1 MGYLCPLVDVL
12 PLFAT
17 SFLMTRSLPN
27 TQSTLMRELQSRL
40 HCVSDTHNNSL
51 GVLVSYTGPLHEES
65 GDAIL
70 LLAESAVAQ
79 SGSARKEMKRVCNV
93 LIECIQN
100 VHRHGWID
108 ENGEILLYL
117 TIEHTPV
124 GFQIQCG
131 NIIDLDM
138 AATLRSKLNSVN
150 GMDHFELRKRYI
162 EVLCEEG
169 VSEKGGAGLGLM
181 SMAKRCA
188 GPIEYELTEQDNDL
202 LLFTLTATVKG

>member
-1 MGYLCPLVDVL
+1 L
-12 PLFAT
+12 
-17 SFLMTRSLPN
+17 SN
-27 TQSTLMRELQSRL
+27 IQSTLMRELQSRL
-40 HCVSDTHNNSL
+40 HCISDTHNNSL

-70 LLAESAVAQ
+70 LLTESAVAQ
-79 SGSARKEMKRVCNV
+79 SGAARKEMKRVCNV
-93 LIECIQN
+93 LIECTQN

-108 ENGEILLYL
+108 ENGEIMLYL

-138 AATLRSKLNSVN
+138 AATLRSKLNNVN
-150 GMDHFELRKRYI
+150 GMDHFELRKHYI
-162 EVLCEEG
+162 EVLCEAG

>member
-1 MGYLCPLVDVL
+1 
-12 PLFAT
+12 
-17 SFLMTRSLPN
+17 
-27 TQSTLMRELQSRL
+27 MRELQSRL

-51 GVLVSYTGPLHEES
+51 GVLVSYTGPLHAQS

-70 LLAESAVAQ
+70 LLTESAVTQ
-79 SGSARKEMKRVCNV
+79 SGTARKEMKRVCNV

-108 ENGEILLYL
+108 ENGETLLYL

-138 AATLRSKLNSVN
+138 AATLRSKLNIVN
-150 GMDHFELRKRYI
+150 GMNLKSRER
-162 EVLCEEG
+162 G
-169 VSEKGGAGLGLM
+169 M
-181 SMAKRCA
+181 S
-188 GPIEYELTEQDNDL
+188 
-202 LLFTLTATVKG
+202 

>member
-1 MGYLCPLVDVL
+1 
-12 PLFAT
+12 
-17 SFLMTRSLPN
+17 
-27 TQSTLMRELQSRL
+27 MRELQSRL
-40 HCVSDTHNNSL
+40 HCVSDTHNNSM
-51 GVLVSYTGPLHEES
+51 GVLVSYTGPLHAES

-79 SGSARKEMKRVCNV
+79 SGAARKEMKRVCNV
-93 LIECIQN
+93 LIECTQN

-108 ENGEILLYL
+108 EKGEILLYL

-138 AATLRSKLNSVN
+138 AATLRSKLNNVN
-150 GMDHFELRKRYI
+150 GMNHLELRKHYI
-162 EVLCEEG
+162 EVLCEAG

>member
-1 MGYLCPLVDVL
+1 
-12 PLFAT
+12 
-17 SFLMTRSLPN
+17 
-27 TQSTLMRELQSRL
+27 MRELQSRL

-79 SGSARKEMKRVCNV
+79 SGAARKEMKRVCNV

-138 AATLRSKLNSVN
+138 AATLRSKLNNVN
-150 GMDHFELRKRYI
+150 GMDHFELRKHYI
-162 EVLCEEG
+162 EVLCEAG

-202 LLFTLTATVKG
+202 FLFTLTATVKG

>member
-1 MGYLCPLVDVL
+1 
-12 PLFAT
+12 
-17 SFLMTRSLPN
+17 MTRSLPHI
-27 TQSTLMRELQSRL
+27 QSTLMRELQSRL
-40 HCVSDTHNNSL
+40 HCISDTHNNSL

-70 LLAESAVAQ
+70 LLTENAVAQ
-79 SGSARKEMKRVCNV
+79 SGAERKEMKRVCNV

-138 AATLRSKLNSVN
+138 AATLRSKLNNVN

-162 EVLCEEG
+162 EVLCEAG

>member
-1 MGYLCPLVDVL
+1 
-12 PLFAT
+12 
-17 SFLMTRSLPN
+17 
-27 TQSTLMRELQSRL
+27 MRELQSRL

-51 GVLVSYTGPLHEES
+51 GVLVSYTGPLHAES
-65 GDAIL
+65 GDSIL

-108 ENGEILLYL
+108 KNGEILLFL

-138 AATLRSKLNSVN
+138 AATLRSKLNTVN

-202 LLFTLTATVKG
+202 FLFTLTATVKG

>member
-1 MGYLCPLVDVL
+1 
-12 PLFAT
+12 
-17 SFLMTRSLPN
+17 
-27 TQSTLMRELQSRL
+27 MRELQSRL
-40 HCVSDTHNNSL
+40 HCVSDSHNNSL
-51 GVLVSYTGPLHEES
+51 GVLVSYTGPLHEKS
-65 GDAIL
+65 GDSIL
-70 LLAESAVAQ
+70 LLAESAVSQ

-108 ENGEILLYL
+108 KNGEILLYL

-138 AATLRSKLNSVN
+138 AATLRSKLNIIN

-162 EVLCEEG
+162 EVLCEAG

-202 LLFTLTATVKG
+202 FLFTLTATVKG